1 MSGME
6 TPMFRTIVV
15 GTDGSERA
23 ARAVE
28 QAAELARTLDATL
41 HIVEAYKGIE
51 DTVATAM
58 ASGAMVTSSPEL
70 GDVAKEEADTIG
82 GGLEQLAA
90 SWRERGVDV
99 QTHAISGSPAPVI
112 LETAI
117 AVHADLI
124 VVGNRGMTGA
134 KRLLGSVPNTLAH
147 RAECAVLIVRTDP

>member
-15 GTDGSERA
+15 GTDGSARA

-41 HIVEAYKGIE
+41 HVVQAYKGIE

-58 ASGAMVTSSPEL
+58 ASGSMVTPSPEL
-70 GDVAKEEADTIG
+70 GDVAKEEADTVG

-90 SWRERGVDV
+90 HWRERGVDV
-99 QTHAISGSPAPVI
+99 ETHAIPGSPAPVI
-112 LETAI
+112 LETAA
-117 AVHADLI
+117 AVHADL
-124 VVGNRGMTGA
+124 
-134 KRLLGSVPNTLAH
+134 
-147 RAECAVLIVRTDP
+147 